1 MLGLAGVPS
10 LIQLIGFLFL
20 PESPRYIMMKKGDE
34 GRARQILQNVRGTSD
49 VEQELE
55 EIRETCRLE
64 EEASRN
70 GKLYIYKSKHMNGWK
85 ECQFNSTY
93 RT

>member
-1 MLGLAGVPS
+1 
-10 LIQLIGFLFL
+10 
-20 PESPRYIMMKKGDE
+20 MMKKGDE

-70 GKLYIYKSKHMNGWK
+70 GKLYIYKSKHMNG
-85 ECQFNSTY
+85 
-93 RT
+93 

>member
-64 EEASRN
+64 EEASKN
-70 GKLYIYKSKHMNGWK
+70 GKLYIYINP
-85 ECQFNSTY
+85 NT
-93 RT
+93 

>member
-1 MLGLAGVPS
+1 
-10 LIQLIGFLFL
+10 
-20 PESPRYIMMKKGDE
+20 MMKKGDE

-64 EEASRN
+64 EEASKN
-70 GKLYIYKSKHMNGWK
+70 GKLYIYIYKSKHMSGWK

-93 RT
+93 RTWAYFQGELLFQSIFFTNR